1 MDAVYSM
8 FKQHI
13 LVKLG
18 WERYKAPKE
27 NQVHFVE
34 DESANTFLNDFKR
47 YPHAYVLACCM
58 DRQMKAEAAWMIP
71 YKIFQIFGDFSM
83 KTLVSKSA
91 SDYEKVFRKY
101 KLHRF
106 PESMGKV
113 FYDAVQRIHKIYA
126 DDANNIWKDKPSSAT
141 VVYRFLEF
149 NGVGIKIATM
159 ATNILARDYKIHF
172 SDYYSIDVSPDVHV
186 RRVMFRM
193 GLVEKKASND
203 KIIYKA
209 RELSPDFPG
218 IIDFSLW
225 LLGRTTC
232 KAGHPDCE
240 KCLVKKECA
249 QCK

>member
-1 MDAVYSM
+1 MS
-8 FKQHI
+8 KQPI

-18 WERYKAPKE
+18 WDRYNAPKD
-27 NQVHFVE
+27 NQVHFVD
-34 DESANTFLNDFKR
+34 DEAANTFLNDFKR

-71 YKIFQIFGDFSM
+71 YRVCQVLGDFSM
-83 KTLVSKSA
+83 KTLLSKSA
-91 SDYEKVFRKY
+91 AEYVRFFRKNR
-101 KLHRF
+101 LHRF

-113 FYDAVQRIHKIYA
+113 FYEAVQRIHRDYA
-126 DDANNIWKDKPSSAT
+126 DDASNIWKGKPSSAT

-149 NGVGIKIATM
+149 NGLGIKIATM
-159 ATNILARDYKIHF
+159 ATNILARDFKIRF

-186 RRVMFRM
+186 RRVMSRM

-209 RELSPDFPG
+209 RELCPEFPG
-218 IIDFSLW
+218 IIDYSLW

-232 KAGHPDCE
+232 KAGSVDCE
-240 KCLVKKECA
+240 NCLVKKECA
-249 QCK
+249 RCK

>member
-1 MDAVYSM
+1 MSN
-8 FKQHI
+8 QHI

-34 DESANTFLNDFKR
+34 DESANTFLNDFKH

-83 KTLVSKSA
+83 KTLASKSETE
-91 SDYEKVFRKY
+91 YVKVFRKY

-106 PESMGKV
+106 TDNMGKV
-113 FYDAVQRIHKIYA
+113 FYDAVQRIHHNYA
-126 DDANNIWKDKPSSAT
+126 DDANNIWKGNPSSAT

-159 ATNILARDYKIHF
+159 ATNILARQYKIPF
-172 SDYYSIDVSPDVHV
+172 SDNYSIDVSPDVHV
-186 RRVMFRM
+186 RRVMCRM

-209 RELSPDFPG
+209 RELCPEFPG
-218 IIDFSLW
+218 IIDYSLW

-232 KAGHPDCE
+232 KAGNPDCE
-240 KCLVKKECA
+240 NCLVKKECA

>member
-1 MDAVYSM
+1 MS
-8 FKQHI
+8 KQHI

-18 WERYKAPKE
+18 WERYETPKE

-34 DESANTFLNDFKR
+34 DESANMFLNDFKH

-58 DRQMKAEAAWMIP
+58 DRQMKAETAWMIP

-91 SDYEKVFRKY
+91 SDYVKVFRKY

-113 FYDAVQRIHKIYA
+113 FYDAVQRIHKNYA
-126 DDANNIWKDKPSSAT
+126 DDANNIWKGKPSSAT

-149 NGVGIKIATM
+149 SGVGIKIATM
-159 ATNILARDYKIHF
+159 ATNILARDFKIRF

-186 RRVMFRM
+186 RRVMSRM

-203 KIIYKA
+203 KII
-209 RELSPDFPG
+209 S
-218 IIDFSLW
+218 
-225 LLGRTTC
+225 TC

-240 KCLVKKECA
+240 NCLVKKECA
-249 QCK
+249 QYK

>member
-1 MDAVYSM
+1 MS
-8 FKQHI
+8 KEHI

-18 WERYKAPKE
+18 WERYNAPKE

-34 DESANTFLNDFKR
+34 DETANTFLNDFKR

-71 YKIFQIFGDFSM
+71 YKVFQIFGDFSM
-83 KTLVSKSA
+83 KTLASKSETE
-91 SDYEKVFRKY
+91 YVKVFRKY

-106 PESMGKV
+106 TDNMGKV
-113 FYDAVQRIHKIYA
+113 FYDAIQRIHHNYA
-126 DDANNIWKDKPSSAT
+126 DDANNIWKGNPSSAT

-159 ATNILARDYKIHF
+159 ATNILARQYKIPF
-172 SDYYSIDVSPDVHV
+172 SDNYSIDVSPDVHV
-186 RRVMFRM
+186 RRVMCRM

-209 RELSPDFPG
+209 RELCPEFPG
-218 IIDFSLW
+218 IIDYSLW

-232 KAGHPDCE
+232 KAGNPDCE
-240 KCLVKKECA
+240 NCLVKKECA

>member
-1 MDAVYSM
+1 MS
-8 FKQHI
+8 KEHI

-18 WERYKAPKE
+18 WEHYKAPKE

-34 DESANTFLNDFKR
+34 DKSANTFLNDFKH

-58 DRQMKAEAAWMIP
+58 DRQMKAEAAWIIP
-71 YKIFQIFGDFSM
+71 YKMFQIFGDFSM
-83 KTLVSKSA
+83 KTLASKSETE
-91 SDYEKVFRKY
+91 YVMIFRKY

-106 PESMGKV
+106 TDNMGKV
-113 FYDAVQRIHKIYA
+113 FYDAVQRIHHNYA
-126 DDANNIWKDKPSSAT
+126 DDANNIWNGKPSSAT

-159 ATNILARDYKIHF
+159 ATNILARDYKIRF

-193 GLVEKKASND
+193 GLVEKKAGSD

-218 IIDFSLW
+218 IIDFPLW

-232 KAGHPDCE
+232 KAGPPNCE
-240 KCLVKKECA
+240 NCLVKKECA
-249 QCK
+249 LCK

>member
-1 MDAVYSM
+1 MS
-8 FKQHI
+8 KQHI

-18 WERYKAPKE
+18 WERYKAPKKK
-27 NQVHFVE
+27 QVHFVE

-47 YPHAYVLACCM
+47 FPHAYVLACCM

-186 RRVMFRM
+186 RRVMSRM

-232 KAGHPDCE
+232 KAGKADCE
-240 KCLVKKECA
+240 NCLVKKECSR
-249 QCK
+249 CK

>member
-1 MDAVYSM
+1 MS
-8 FKQHI
+8 KEHI

-18 WERYKAPKE
+18 WERYEAPKE

-34 DESANTFLNDFKR
+34 DESANTFLNDFKH

-83 KTLVSKSA
+83 KTLASKSETA
-91 SDYEKVFRKY
+91 YVKVFRKY
-101 KLHRF
+101 RLHRF
-106 PESMGKV
+106 TDNMGKV
-113 FYDAVQRIHKIYA
+113 FYDAVQWIHKNYA
-126 DDANNIWKDKPSSAT
+126 DDANNIWKGKPSSAT

-159 ATNILARDYKIHF
+159 ATNILARQYKVPF
-172 SDYYSIDVSPDVHV
+172 SDNYSIDVSPDVHV
-186 RRVMFRM
+186 RRVMYRM
-193 GLVEKKASND
+193 GLVEKNASND

-209 RELSPDFPG
+209 RELCPEFPG
-218 IIDFSLW
+218 IIDYSLW
-225 LLGRTTC
+225 QLGRTSC

-240 KCLVKKECA
+240 NCLVKKECA
-249 QCK
+249 WCK

>member
-1 MDAVYSM
+1 MS
-8 FKQHI
+8 KQHI

-18 WERYKAPKE
+18 WERYETPKE

-34 DESANTFLNDFKR
+34 DESANMFLNDFKH

-58 DRQMKAEAAWMIP
+58 DRQMKAETAWMIP

-91 SDYEKVFRKY
+91 SDYVKVFRKY

-113 FYDAVQRIHKIYA
+113 FYDAVQRIHKNYA
-126 DDANNIWKDKPSSAT
+126 DDANNIWKGKPSSAT

-149 NGVGIKIATM
+149 SGVGIKIATM
-159 ATNILARDYKIHF
+159 ATNILARDFKIRF

-186 RRVMFRM
+186 RRVMSRM

-240 KCLVKKECA
+240 NCLVKKECA
-249 QCK
+249 QYK

>member
-1 MDAVYSM
+1 MS
-8 FKQHI
+8 KEHI

-18 WERYKAPKE
+18 WERYNAPKE

-34 DESANTFLNDFKR
+34 DETANTFLNDFKR

-71 YKIFQIFGDFSM
+71 YKVFQIFGDFSM
-83 KTLVSKSA
+83 KTLASKSETE
-91 SDYEKVFRKY
+91 YVKVFRKY

-106 PESMGKV
+106 TDNMGKV
-113 FYDAVQRIHKIYA
+113 FYDAIQRIHHNYA
-126 DDANNIWKDKPSSAT
+126 DDANNIWKGNPSSAT

-159 ATNILARDYKIHF
+159 ATNILARQYKIPF
-172 SDYYSIDVSPDVHV
+172 SDNYSIDVSPDVHV
-186 RRVMFRM
+186 RRVMCRM

-209 RELSPDFPG
+209 RELCPEFPG
-218 IIDFSLW
+218 IIDYSLW

-232 KAGHPDCE
+232 KAGNPDCE
-240 KCLVKKECA
+240 NCLVKNECA